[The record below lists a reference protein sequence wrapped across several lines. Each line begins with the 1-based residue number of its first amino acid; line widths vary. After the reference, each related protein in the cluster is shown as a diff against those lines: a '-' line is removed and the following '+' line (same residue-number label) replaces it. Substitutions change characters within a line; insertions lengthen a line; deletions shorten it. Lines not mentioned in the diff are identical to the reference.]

1 MATEESYLT
10 REGEDALRR
19 ELRQLVESRR
29 PALAR
34 KLKDARAQGD
44 LKENAD
50 YHDAKEQ
57 LGFVEGRVQ
66 QIESVLMNAIIV
78 DNSEPS
84 DEVRVGSTV
93 VIQEVGSGEDEEY
106 QIVGSAE
113 ANPRERKI
121 SQKSPIGSAL
131 LGKQIGKRVSVTT
144 PDGEIK
150 FKILEIR

>member
-19 ELRQLVESRR
+19 ELRQLVETRR

-34 KLKDARAQGD
+34 KLKDAVAQGD

-66 QIESVLMNAIIV
+66 HIESVLMNAIIV
-78 DNSEPS
+78 DSAGPS
-84 DEVRVGSTV
+84 HEVGVGSTV
-93 VIQEVGSGEDEEY
+93 VIQEIGTGENEEY
-106 QIVGSAE
+106 KIVGSAE

-131 LGKQIGKRVSVTT
+131 LGQQTGDRVSVKT
-144 PDGEIK
+144 PDGEIN
-150 FKILEIR
+150 FKIVEIR

>member
-1 MATEESYLT
+1 MASEESYLT
-10 REGEDALRR
+10 RDGEAALRR
-19 ELRQLVESRR
+19 ELKQLVETRR

-34 KLKDARAQGD
+34 KLKDAVAQGD

-66 QIESVLMNAIIV
+66 HIESVLRKAIIV
-78 DNSEPS
+78 DDAGVS

-93 VIQEVGSGEDEEY
+93 VIQEVGTDENEEY
-106 QIVGSAE
+106 RIVGSAE
-113 ANPRERKI
+113 ANPRQRKI

-131 LGKQIGKRVSVTT
+131 LGKQVGKKVSVAT

-150 FKILEIR
+150 FKIVEIR

>member
-93 VIQEVGSGEDEEY
+93 VIQEVGSDENEEY

-121 SQKSPIGSAL
+121 SQKSPIGAAL